1 MNDRDI
7 EQMMI
12 ALYDAV
18 LNSDK
23 RAEKV
28 VQRIE
33 DRVKTVEQK
42 VKALDSETHNIK
54 IRLEDVEQSF
64 RATKKLSKMVLLRI
78 VF

>member
-1 MNDRDI
+1 
-7 EQMMI
+7 MMI

>member
-1 MNDRDI
+1 
-7 EQMMI
+7 
-12 ALYDAV
+12 
-18 LNSDK
+18 
-23 RAEKV
+23 